1 MIEEEIFF
9 SRRLYSINRGKYR
22 SEDACE
28 RITKKPQVATNGDI
42 ILHEDEIQQSN
53 QTILR

>member
-22 SEDACE
+22 SEDAYE

-42 ILHEDEIQQSN
+42 IN
-53 QTILR
+53 NY